1 MAGPA
6 TLQTRS
12 QAHFRV
18 GLADCYGDLM
28 SIGKGRKEKRR
39 EGLIRKR
46 DRLQTLLPLLS
57 PEKAQ
62 DARYELQK
70 LDAELGP
77 EKPGFAKPQP
87 DLSASA
93 AGVNGVGG
101 LMFQTKA
108 PPGAGRII
116 RVPLYL
122 YDANFTQLSF
132 QAPEIGPM
140 IFTSN
145 GANRVSEENPTVG
158 VTMPNDIS
166 GRRVIS
172 GLLFRSPV
180 IEWAKLRIVG
190 LETAQ
195 IQAVYGGQ
203 ASGNQISGPSPLPDS
218 AVAVD
223 GYDVGPGSGETG
235 RYDPYSLTLVPPP
248 IIGLNPFGPNP
259 FLNPV
264 PGLQSPI
271 PIGFPTQ
278 TLNFGVLT
286 VGQTSSLQF
295 TFAMA
300 PLSGTRNFSSKLTTA
315 PSSFSDDMPNAPF
328 AGWLPANPA
337 VRTVTIVFSPT
348 SAGIFSGIYSIVID
362 DGGGNTA
369 TFRVSVIG
377 AATDNRYY
385 NNGKLYLLLKN
396 LNVGGGANLLSQE
409 GYVDGALYDARLDYH
424 PGLRALPELLSPNRA
439 FIEAAIVGPQLTTM
453 TFSIHLLCDILED
466 KEYGDYISGPY
477 AREASLLRS
486 DVINPNSG
494 VR

>member
-1 MAGPA
+1 
-6 TLQTRS
+6 
-12 QAHFRV
+12 V

-39 EGLIRKR
+39 EELIRKR

-62 DARYELQK
+62 DVRYELQK
-70 LDAELGP
+70 LDAKLGP
-77 EKPGFAKPQP
+77 EKPGFAKLQP

-132 QAPEIGPM
+132 QAPEVGPM

-145 GANRVSEENPTVG
+145 GANQVSEENPTVG

-203 ASGNQISGPSPLPDS
+203 APVNQISGPSPLPDS
-218 AVAVD
+218 AVVVD

-235 RYDPYSLTLVPPP
+235 RYDPYAGTLTPPVLLGFNPSSINVFPFFAANPIFNLVNVSSF
-248 IIGLNPFGPNP
+248 I
-259 FLNPV
+259 V
-264 PGLQSPI
+264 
-271 PIGFPTQ
+271 
-278 TLNFGVLT
+278 NFGIIEVGT
-286 VGQTSSLQF
+286 TSTIQITITNNVGQPIDFVSKTPGP
-295 TFAMA
+295 TFV
-300 PLSGTRNFSSKLTTA
+300 T
-315 PSSFSDDMPNAPF
+315 DDAPNAPVV
-328 AGWLPANPA
+328 GWIGIGGTA
-337 VRTVTIVFSPT
+337 TIAFTFSPT
-348 SAGIFSGIYSIVID
+348 TEGTFTSPPQFSIELST
-362 DGGGNTA
+362 GGPPINA
-369 TFRVSVIG
+369 FFRFRIIG
-377 AATDNRYY
+377 GAVRNRYY